1 MDLLHDV
8 EGDGHDAAG
17 VLAHRHPP
25 ARGDRGR
32 VTPLG
37 GRCGGSPGDARGSP
51 RPGLVGLEEDE
62 EGGLVVAVEELHVD
76 DVEELLVQLPH
87 VDDVAGQEAG
97 LLPGGGERGGGER
110 LRTPPPAPT
119 GGRGGGG
126 LRTRGVC
133 LPLSHQP
140 LVLVGEGVAAEGQ
153 DHQAGAV
160 DQHDGAAPIGVH
172 PHPGDVDVLHE
183 AVLRDETV
191 GRRQKSFG
199 GIPLPPQPTPI
210 GGNPPNLPVS
220 APTLSSGSSK

>member
-1 MDLLHDV
+1 MALTQREDGGAVGEAVEGHPVGWHALVEVQQRVDGEDHHSSCRDKRDGQSPPHRRRAHRCRAAPSPSLTDGLGDSQRLGAVEGQVAEGPDDGMDLLHDV

-32 VTPLG
+32 VTPPG

-119 GGRGGGG
+119 GGRGGG
-126 LRTRGVC
+126 V
-133 LPLSHQP
+133 
-140 LVLVGEGVAAEGQ
+140 
-153 DHQAGAV
+153 
-160 DQHDGAAPIGVH
+160 
-172 PHPGDVDVLHE
+172 
-183 AVLRDETV
+183 
-191 GRRQKSFG
+191 
-199 GIPLPPQPTPI
+199 
-210 GGNPPNLPVS
+210 
-220 APTLSSGSSK
+220 